1 MEFLHIDWLE
11 QILQWQKPNGCYGQM
26 KVSNFGKKYNIQ
38 GKTNY
43 EYDSQDVGNN
53 PNMMPNLHE
62 RIRSEN
68 VFNID
73 RNNLENAKLN
83 NVEFQPRGVDGAAP
97 QQDRINGLRNAAPV
111 GMSNNVVVQQGIGVE
126 NKLQMKVTN
135 ISGNVLKPAAVF
147 NNEVNVGAGQ
157 ALPMHDL
164 DIKANEGAGNV
175 QFNQQQPH
183 QGNFNMGNNLNH
195 ENIQQNNVQPFRG
208 QFNSNIKLNDGGQIA
223 GQNNVGGLAPGPL
236 VAANNLAGGGIGG
249 PVFASPANIRE
260 QQVDPLDP
268 QKWQRPFD
276 QQKPKDYQEE
286 RILLR
291 KLLVEKDLGCKYLK
305 IIQLNSIRFSSIFRN
320 VKHRATSLK

>member
-1 MEFLHIDWLE
+1 MEFLHIDWLK

-26 KVSNFGKKYNIQ
+26 KASNFGRKYDIQ

-43 EYDSQDVGNN
+43 EYDN
-53 PNMMPNLHE
+53 PGVVNDPNIVPNLHQ
-62 RIRSEN
+62 RIRS
-68 VFNID
+68 D
-73 RNNLENAKLN
+73 RNNLENTKLN
-83 NVEFQPRGVDGAAP
+83 NVQFQPQGVDAGAP

-126 NKLQMKVTN
+126 NKLHMKVTN

-147 NNEVNVGAGQ
+147 NNVVNVGAGQ

-175 QFNQQQPH
+175 QFNQRQPH
-183 QGNFNMGNNLNH
+183 QGHFNVGNNLNP
-195 ENIQQNNVQPFRG
+195 NQQIIQQNSVQPFRG
-208 QFNSNIKLNDGGQIA
+208 QLDSNIKLNDGGQPV
-223 GQNNVGGLAPGPL
+223 GQNNMGGLAPGPL
-236 VAANNLAGGGIGG
+236 VGVNNLAAGIGG
-249 PVFASPANIRE
+249 PALITPANLRE
-260 QQVDPLDP
+260 QQVDPLDD
-268 QKWQRPFD
+268 QKWQHPFD

-305 IIQLNSIRFSSIFRN
+305 TIHLNAI
-320 VKHRATSLK
+320 KSLKIQYNISEYKHKNNFTDIK